1 MPGLLNRATWAPLLL
16 KASCIKSC
24 ANGYCL
30 GITAH
35 LTYVNPWQEPVE
47 GVFVYP
53 LEEQEVLVGFEAVT
67 AGRMLGIHIQNKSK
81 IDNCCTDCCW
91 SSSQD
96 LQCASGHLLLDEDM
110 ENSTFIIGTGMI
122 GPLDIVTVIIST
134 TLELSTLPD
143 GAVHVVFPSVFT
155 PIVTGRMMHSKS
167 ETGGRCDENGP
178 TSCFGNTAGK
188 LEKMDESAEQCAHSV
203 FICQAV
209 NQQLYELNFELLVR
223 GPCLLAGLESPSHAL
238 RADADP
244 NATCAT
250 ATYVTLAEEHKGDRL
265 LEVILHLSEPHTP
278 HILLETGRM
287 TFEEY
292 EQHIRNRRDFIRS
305 SRKEVEVDKRLE
317 FVRKRFHKDI
327 LFNPVLMLNFCPDL
341 HSTTCHLHRVTRE
354 LLFLIDRSGS
364 MSGAIMEKVKDAMI
378 VAIKSLPPSTMLNI
392 VGFGSAIKTLFS
404 SSRICSDETLAL
416 AGEYLQKMRANMGGT
431 NILGALTWVMRQPQL
446 HGCPRQLFLITD
458 STVTNAGQ
466 VMELVRRNRS
476 SARCFTLG
484 LGPLVCQ
491 RLLRGVAK
499 VTGGTAEFCTEEE
512 RLQPK
517 LIKSLRKALE
527 PALSDIRIDW
537 YVPDRVET
545 LLSPGRIPP
554 LYLGERLI
562 SYCAIYDV
570 ATFRSITGEMHPCSS
585 RVRSRGSVSSVFGSE
600 GLSQDELLIPS
611 AFVRRAS
618 SSGHSPIQ
626 EALCE
631 ISREISSEF
640 SCARAFDTGEEQR
653 SSSDI
658 RRRIRKASYIQDQ
671 YILTKCSVSS
681 DAASLDEQG
690 TGAGSLP
697 QGLEKV
703 SPQVGRSLMRW
714 EPHWKTT
721 SCAQHP
727 EQDSSHVEDVRR
739 KQKAIAM
746 SAMSARS
753 FSSPQGELD
762 MHRLRRA
769 LERVSFDQVLGGR
782 QEEQNRLKRSD
793 GQGTQSQKSLSD
805 SNGLLFPASPLDWD
819 GLIDPDY
826 LFCPVPTEQEKC
838 SGRAIIHGVLDG
850 QPASWEVTIDLESL
864 FASGNRPTCQH
875 GEGWEEMVHQL
886 TAHSIIRD
894 YENLAEQEGDIEHGP
909 CRRYRLKAIQT
920 SKACNSLS
928 VFTSFAPVDANTQ
941 EGLPTLVEVHNS
953 VTRLGSHRSSR
964 SGSSRRQ
971 RTYSVGLGRRLSSRE
986 SEEMDDTSVSIE
998 KDDTPASPCST
1009 VSWDSSTG
1017 GSVYP
1022 GSPLAFSAKSQSS
1035 ADSRSAESF
1044 FGSRFSLAKLRSS
1057 SFSGKSVP
1065 LGPMEAVD
1073 YLPLVRLQLAS
1084 GAFVLNESYSEQIHI
1099 PLERLKRASPFFSH
1113 RTSLSPPSQC
1123 TSPHASAARPRDSK
1137 MFPSDTIKTVEPFGP
1152 DEQPSSSGHD
1162 FCAGLQQADSGRGS
1176 ETDVQSEEGGLLAEQ
1191 DLEGT
1196 SWATA
1201 VALAYLE
1208 HRCASFFVEWELIAA
1223 KAECWLHEQQLPE
1236 GVSLASLKGAAHQLF
1251 LLLRH
1256 WDENI
1261 KLNMLCYN
1269 PNNV

>member
-364 MSGAIMEKVKDAMI
+364 MSGAIMEKVK
-378 VAIKSLPPSTMLNI
+378 SLPPSTMLNI

-404 SSRICSDETLAL
+404 SSRICSDVSVCC
-416 AGEYLQKMRANMGGT
+416 LQVVDNST

-570 ATFRSITGEMHPCSS
+570 ATFRSITGE
-585 RVRSRGSVSSVFGSE
+585 VRTMGE
-600 GLSQDELLIPS
+600 GQCW
-611 AFVRRAS
+611 V
-618 SSGHSPIQ
+618 G
-626 EALCE
+626 
-631 ISREISSEF
+631 ISSEF
-640 SCARAFDTGEEQR
+640 SCARAFDTGKYADSDQFLISPPPLSGEEQR

-727 EQDSSHVEDVRR
+727 EQDSSHVRR
-739 KQKAIAM
+739 QD
-746 SAMSARS
+746 S
-753 FSSPQGELD
+753 FG
-762 MHRLRRA
+762 
-769 LERVSFDQVLGGR
+769 LEVCTLKPLFYVLYFVSD
-782 QEEQNRLKRSD
+782 
-793 GQGTQSQKSLSD
+793 
-805 SNGLLFPASPLDWD
+805 GLLFPASPLDWD

-953 VTRLGSHRSSR
+953 
-964 SGSSRRQ
+964 
-971 RTYSVGLGRRLSSRE
+971 
-986 SEEMDDTSVSIE
+986 
-998 KDDTPASPCST
+998 
-1009 VSWDSSTG
+1009 
-1017 GSVYP
+1017 
-1022 GSPLAFSAKSQSS
+1022 
-1035 ADSRSAESF
+1035 
-1044 FGSRFSLAKLRSS
+1044 
-1057 SFSGKSVP
+1057 GKNS
-1065 LGPMEAVD
+1065 
-1073 YLPLVRLQLAS
+1073 LVRLQLAS

-1123 TSPHASAARPRDSK
+1123 TSPHASA
-1137 MFPSDTIKTVEPFGP
+1137 
-1152 DEQPSSSGHD
+1152 QPSSSGHD